1 MHSLVRGQNLWYAED
16 KKSREKVFAHGCQLQ
31 DVHVRR
37 LRPSGCGHVYRKNR
51 RGAPHGAG
59 DAADGNDTLRRER
72 DDAVA
77 ENDTLRLLAEEDARL
92 RDDNTHLEQQV
103 QALQQQL
110 AAVQAE
116 NDALRGPAG
125 EYQSLKEHVAD
136 IEISAHRRT
145 EEFRARAMERLGQ
158 CIAQQRL
165 WCSQRRSTYLNM
177 NTALAEQ
184 LRAAQEAVDSADFAA
199 FDDMIAELQRLEDEL
214 KKPDPQL

>member
-1 MHSLVRGQNLWYAED
+1 M
-16 KKSREKVFAHGCQLQ
+16 
-31 DVHVRR
+31 
-37 LRPSGCGHVYRKNR
+37 
-51 RGAPHGAG
+51 
-59 DAADGNDTLRRER
+59 LRRER

-92 RDDNTHLEQQV
+92 RDDNARLEQQV

-110 AAVQAE
+110 TAVQAE

-199 FDDMIAELQRLEDEL
+199 FDDMIAELQRLEAEL

>member
-1 MHSLVRGQNLWYAED
+1 MY
-16 KKSREKVFAHGCQLQ
+16 
-31 DVHVRR
+31 VRR
-37 LRPSGCGHVYRKNR
+37 LRPSGCGHVYRKTAEEHR
-51 RGAPHGAG
+51 TALEVLQAE
-59 DAADGNDTLRRER
+59 NDTLRRER

-214 KKPDPQL
+214 KKPDPQM